1 MSPSV
6 VSGDSLRP
14 DLIVLKGPD
23 MFVMELTI
31 GFETNMSKN
40 ADRKQ
45 RHYEDLI
52 KKINPGGKVK
62 FLNLSMGA
70 SGVLCN
76 QSNQILEW
84 LQEVG
89 LTQRDALYTVKRI
102 MNVCLRCTYFLF
114 CKRDEEIEIPKLLFC

>member
-6 VSGDSLRP
+6 VSGEMLRP
-14 DLIVLKGPD
+14 DLIVIKGSD
-23 MFVMELTI
+23 MFIMELTI

-45 RHYEDLI
+45 RHYLDLI
-52 KKINPGGKVK
+52 ENINPGGKVR

-70 SGVLCN
+70 IGVLCN
-76 QSNQILEW
+76 QSTKIIEW

-89 LTQRDALYTVKRI
+89 LTEREALYTLKKI

-114 CKRDEEIEIPKLLFC
+114 CKRDEEIVIPKLLFW